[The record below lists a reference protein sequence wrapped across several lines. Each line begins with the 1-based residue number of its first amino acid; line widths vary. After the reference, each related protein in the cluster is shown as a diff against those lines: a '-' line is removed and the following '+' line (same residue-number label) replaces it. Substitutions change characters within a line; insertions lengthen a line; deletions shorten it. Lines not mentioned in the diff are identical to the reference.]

1 MAKEILDQLF
11 DSPVKVRV
19 LKLFLRNAEEA
30 FSVDDVATRIK
41 STTKEAQAELDS
53 LSNIGL
59 LASRK
64 MSKKGKIKK
73 SGLYYF
79 ANSSFE
85 FYQELRTLVLK
96 SSPTS
101 KEKILNNMKKLGRM
115 KMVVLAGVFL
125 NNDNS
130 RVDLFLVAD
139 NFNEKK
145 LQHFLKEMEAE
156 IGKDISYAFMN
167 TDEFNYRYGMFDRFI
182 LDVLERPHEKL
193 INKLNIE

>member
-30 FSVDDVATRIK
+30 FSVDDVATRTK
-41 STTKEAQAELDS
+41 STVKEAQAELDP
-53 LSNIGL
+53 LSDIGL

-73 SGLYYF
+73 AGLYYF

-167 TDEFNYRYGMFDRFI
+167 TDEFSYRYGMFDRFI

-193 INKLNIE
+193 VDKLNLG